1 MFVTSRW
8 LIDSGFSKQPTTKTP
23 QPETRMQTT
32 SHILM
37 IRPVNFAF
45 NAETAGN
52 NAFQVKNDETNVQEK
67 ALKEFD
73 EFVALLRKNGV
84 DVTVVEDTPEPNTP
98 DSIFPNNWI
107 SFHGDGTVLL
117 YPMYAPNRRA
127 ERKEHVLEKIGEHFV
142 VKKKIDLSYNES
154 NNLFLEGTGSMVLD
168 RDNRL
173 VFACLSPRTNR
184 KVLDEFC
191 NKMNYEAVV
200 FHSVDKTSQPI
211 YHTNVMMCIADK
223 YVVICLD
230 SIRDVE
236 EKNKVIA
243 AIQKTGKEM
252 IDINYEQLNHFAG
265 NMLQIENGKGEKL
278 LVMSTQAFQSLSKEQ
293 VQKLEGY
300 NRIIHAPLNTIEVNG
315 GGSARCMM
323 AEVHLPVLSKK

>member
-1 MFVTSRW
+1 
-8 LIDSGFSKQPTTKTP
+8 
-23 QPETRMQTT
+23 MQTT

-45 NAETAGN
+45 NAETATN
-52 NAFQVKNDETNVQEK
+52 NAFQVKNDEANVQGR

-73 EFVALLRKNGV
+73 EFVNMLRQNGV
-84 DVTVVEDTPEPNTP
+84 EVTVVEDTPEPNTP
-98 DSIFPNNWI
+98 DSIFTNNWI

-127 ERKEHVLEKIGEHFV
+127 ERKEHVLEEIDKRFL
-142 VKKKIDLSYNES
+142 VKKMIDLSYNER

-168 RDNRL
+168 RDSRL
-173 VFACLSPRTNR
+173 VFACLSPRTDK

-191 NKMNYEAVV
+191 HKMNYEAVV
-200 FHSVDKTSQPI
+200 FHSVDETGQPI
-211 YHTNVMMCIADK
+211 YHTNVMMCVADK

-230 SIRDVE
+230 SIRATE
-236 EKNKVIA
+236 EKNKVIG
-243 AIQKTGKEM
+243 AIQKTGKE
-252 IDINYEQLNHFAG
+252 IIYINYEQLNHFAG
-265 NMLQIENGKGEKL
+265 NMLQIEDRKHEKL
-278 LVMSTQAFQSLSKEQ
+278 LVMSTQAFNSLSKEQ
-293 VQKLEGY
+293 VQKLSGY

-323 AEVHLPVLSKK
+323 AEIHLPILS

>member
-1 MFVTSRW
+1 
-8 LIDSGFSKQPTTKTP
+8 
-23 QPETRMQTT
+23 
-32 SHILM
+32 M

-45 NAETAGN
+45 NAETATN
-52 NAFQVKNDETNVQEK
+52 NTFQVKNAETNVQGN

-142 VKKKIDLSYNES
+142 VKNKIDLSYNER

-173 VFACLSPRTNR
+173 VFACLSPRTNT

-191 NKMNYEAVV
+191 NKMAYEAVV
-200 FHSVDKTSQPI
+200 FYSVDKTGLPI

-230 SIRDVE
+230 SIRDIA
-236 EKNKVIA
+236 EKRNVVA
-243 AIQKTGKEM
+243 AIQKTGKELM
-252 IDINYEQLNHFAG
+252 DIDYEQLNHFAG
-265 NMLQIENGKGEKL
+265 NMLQIENGQGEKL
-278 LVMSTQAFQSLSKEQ
+278 LVMSTQAFQSLSTEQ
-293 VQKLEGY
+293 LQKLEGY
-300 NRIIHAPLNTIEVNG
+300 NRIIHAPLNTIEANG

-323 AEVHLPVLSKK
+323 AEVHLPVLF

>member
-1 MFVTSRW
+1 
-8 LIDSGFSKQPTTKTP
+8 
-23 QPETRMQTT
+23 MQTT

-45 NAETAGN
+45 NAETATN
-52 NAFQVKNDETNVQEK
+52 NAFQVKNDETNVQGK

-73 EFVALLRKNGV
+73 ELVALLRKNGV

-117 YPMYAPNRRA
+117 YPMYASNRRA
-127 ERKEHVLEKIGEHFV
+127 ERKEHVLEKIDEHFV

-200 FHSVDKTSQPI
+200 FHSVDKTGQPI
-211 YHTNVMMCIADK
+211 YHTNVMMCIADN
-223 YVVICLD
+223 YVVICPD

-243 AIQKTGKEM
+243 AIQKTGKEI
-252 IDINYEQLNHFAG
+252 IDINYEQLDHFAG
-265 NMLQIENGKGEKL
+265 NMLQIESGKGEKL
-278 LVMSTQAFQSLSKEQ
+278 LVMSTQAFQSLSKKQ

-323 AEVHLPVLSKK
+323 AEVHLPLLS